1 MNFKE
6 MSEKIVLDQSKRATR
21 RAWNSK
27 TEWVCLANGV
37 VNIPTSAIWNRH
49 TKKQS
54 LKYLRRMNL
63 KPYFIMC
70 VDDEIYYGLD
80 SLSDEDKKADDWEI
94 I

>member
-1 MNFKE
+1 MNFKKAND
-6 MSEKIVLDQSKRATR
+6 KIVLDQSKRATR
-21 RAWNSK
+21 KAWNSK

-37 VNIPTSAIWNRH
+37 DNIPTSTIWNQH

-54 LKYLRRMNL
+54 LEYGGRMNL
-63 KPYFIMC
+63 NPYFIVC